1 MTVNANITQLID
13 FVPDRAKGTRLV
25 QYMESLDL
33 EKHKAL
39 LFVSKKIRC
48 DDLVKYLYTKGIKAQ
63 QLHGNMTQNARD
75 SALYKFRMGY
85 TNVLVATDIAARGLD
100 VKDIKYVVNI
110 DLPQTIDDYVHRI
123 GRTGRAK

>member
-1 MTVNANITQLID
+1 
-13 FVPDRAKGTRLV
+13 
-25 QYMESLDL
+25 MESLDL

-63 QLHGNMTQNARD
+63 QLHGNMTQSARD
-75 SALYKFRMGY
+75 NALYKFRMGY

-110 DLPQTIDDYVHRI
+110 DLP
-123 GRTGRAK
+123 